1 MFLEMRRKEKQITKD
16 ECEKIL
22 HKGEYGV
29 LSTMGLNG
37 YPYSTPLNYVYF
49 EENIYFHSAIDGH
62 KLQNIKSNKNV
73 CFSVVGDI
81 KLIPE
86 KFTTNYES
94 VVMFGQA
101 TTVIG
106 KEKINALLALINKYS
121 NDYLVEGDK
130 YILKDNHITEV
141 VRISI
146 DHMTGKI
153 SEEI

>member
-1 MFLEMRRKEKQITKD
+1 MRRKEKQITKD

-49 EENIYFHSAIDGH
+49 EGNIYFHSAIDGH
-62 KLQNIKSNKNV
+62 KLQNIKGNNNV
-73 CFSVVGDI
+73 CFSVVGDV

-94 VVMFGQA
+94 VIIFGQA
-101 TTVIG
+101 TAITG

-121 NDYLVEGDK
+121 NDYLVEGNK